1 MKIPL
6 KRKRFTIVILESV
19 YNINIIFQVIS
30 WLHPFTNVVLLLVFK
45 DLGPEWAFIKWN
57 LNY

>member
-45 DLGPEWAFIKWN
+45 DLGPEWAFIK
-57 LNY
+57 